1 MRRWRQMAATLKLLR
16 RCITAPWLQPRC
28 AAANAAAVRCRRFRA
43 DDAAVGLTARL
54 RGGVKRKQKKEQRLV
69 LGRRADQL
77 SLELDA
83 VLTAVLWGQLCW
95 RMTRWG
101 CQVSCCGCWSFGRS
115 PRD

>member
-1 MRRWRQMAATLKLLR
+1 MARADVALASDGCNAEAAEALHHCTV
-16 RCITAPWLQPRC
+16 
-28 AAANAAAVRCRRFRA
+28 AAAALRGRFRA

-83 VLTAVLWGQLCW
+83 VLTAVLGGQLCW